1 MEQIIHKRY
10 VARRRARFK
19 GCNGQQVNI
28 PYGSI
33 LEAQDGFLLWKGQPL
48 CVDTSQNAHEFF
60 SQDDDGQGQERGQLV
75 AAILA
80 RLETPPNAGEKR
92 RTELQ
97 ARWDRVWADPL
108 CQKYKRPEHE
118 DFWIWNHDFYDAP
131 VEDLWHIAALVGAV
145 VKRQ

>member
-75 AAILA
+75 AAGY
-80 RLETPPNAGEKR
+80 RPPKFIFGGMCK
-92 RTELQ
+92 
-97 ARWDRVWADPL
+97 W
-108 CQKYKRPEHE
+108 K
-118 DFWIWNHDFYDAP
+118 
-131 VEDLWHIAALVGAV
+131 
-145 VKRQ
+145 

>member
-60 SQDDDGQGQERGQLV
+60 SQDDDGQGRERGQLDEHIRADCHFHLHIPPKINLGGRYPV
-75 AAILA
+75 LPLAYCRLTTVPTRAAM
-80 RLETPPNAGEKR
+80 
-92 RTELQ
+92 
-97 ARWDRVWADPL
+97 
-108 CQKYKRPEHE
+108 CQRSST
-118 DFWIWNHDFYDAP
+118 
-131 VEDLWHIAALVGAV
+131 GAS
-145 VKRQ
+145 

>member
-1 MEQIIHKRY
+1 MERIYHKRY
-10 VARRRARFK
+10 VARKRARLQ
-19 GCNGQQVNI
+19 GCNGQKVNI
-28 PYGSI
+28 PYSSI

-80 RLETPPNAGEKR
+80 RLETPPNAGEKC

-97 ARWDRVWADPL
+97 ARWDKVWADPL
-108 CQKYKRPEHE
+108 SQKYKRPEHE
-118 DFWIWNHDFYDAP
+118 DFWIWSHDFYDAP
-131 VEDLWHIAALVGAV
+131 VVDLRHIAALVGAK
-145 VKRQ
+145 VKG